1 MNYDLEMERQIQNL
15 SEKKSLLLHAC
26 CAPCSS
32 AVLER
37 LTDYFDITIL
47 YYNPNITDKKEYQKR
62 LSEIK
67 TFVQKLQKN
76 NIKVLDGRYN
86 PQEFFDMS
94 KGLEEEKERGK
105 RCYKCYELRL
115 RETAQVAEK
124 LNFDYFTTTLSISP
138 YKNSNWL
145 NEIGENLNFEYKPTY
160 LYADFKK
167 KNGYKR
173 SIELSKEFGLYRQDY
188 CGCIYSK
195 LKRDKEN
202 NIQTSS
208 FQGKLVNYYDIFFL
222 KNSNFK
228 KEINILL
235 KFLKENN
242 IKTILDVGCGTGE
255 HDKYLKENNLKIEGI
270 DISPDMI
277 EYAKRK
283 NKDILYECL
292 DITKNIPQKKYDCV
306 IALSHV
312 IDYQL
317 TKEKVKDMIKNIY
330 QVLNENGYFY
340 FNFYNLKG
348 IMHQGLSPQEKIVN
362 DKEITIKRK
371 SNAKLNSKNIL
382 DLEYSY
388 HIQDKNKNITIN
400 IKEQIFCFKIED
412 IIELLEKHN
421 FKIINI
427 FSYLKD
433 NLDENDWNIGIIC
446 QKNNKYI
453 K

>member
-145 NEIGENLNFEYKPTY
+145 NEIGENLN
-160 LYADFKK
+160 L
-167 KNGYKR
+167 
-173 SIELSKEFGLYRQDY
+173 SINQH
-188 CGCIYSK
+188 IYMLI
-195 LKRDKEN
+195 LKRKMDIKE
-202 NIQTSS
+202 
-208 FQGKLVNYYDIFFL
+208 
-222 KNSNFK
+222 
-228 KEINILL
+228 
-235 KFLKENN
+235 
-242 IKTILDVGCGTGE
+242 
-255 HDKYLKENNLKIEGI
+255 
-270 DISPDMI
+270 
-277 EYAKRK
+277 
-283 NKDILYECL
+283 
-292 DITKNIPQKKYDCV
+292 
-306 IALSHV
+306 
-312 IDYQL
+312 
-317 TKEKVKDMIKNIY
+317 
-330 QVLNENGYFY
+330 VLNYPK
-340 FNFYNLKG
+340 NLAY
-348 IMHQGLSPQEKIVN
+348 IVKITVAVFTQN
-362 DKEITIKRK
+362 
-371 SNAKLNSKNIL
+371 
-382 DLEYSY
+382 
-388 HIQDKNKNITIN
+388 
-400 IKEQIFCFKIED
+400 
-412 IIELLEKHN
+412 
-421 FKIINI
+421 
-427 FSYLKD
+427 
-433 NLDENDWNIGIIC
+433 
-446 QKNNKYI
+446 
-453 K
+453 